1 MSGDF
6 IRGNA
11 ALEAAKALNVIVHD
25 HQSITFEGIPYYLV
39 NAYEYDD
46 WKMEH
51 QAILTAAPTE
61 AVEAMREIV
70 SYLRSEYSAG
80 RFPVPE
86 HYVDT
91 VEAALKAGHLDC
103 PAKGF
108 DVD

>member
-51 QAILTAAPTE
+51 QAILTLFQNTT
-61 AVEAMREIV
+61 
-70 SYLRSEYSAG
+70 L
-80 RFPVPE
+80 
-86 HYVDT
+86 T
-91 VEAALKAGHLDC
+91 Q
-103 PAKGF
+103 
-108 DVD
+108 

>member
-70 SYLRSEYSAG
+70 SYLRSEYLRY

-108 DVD
+108 DLD